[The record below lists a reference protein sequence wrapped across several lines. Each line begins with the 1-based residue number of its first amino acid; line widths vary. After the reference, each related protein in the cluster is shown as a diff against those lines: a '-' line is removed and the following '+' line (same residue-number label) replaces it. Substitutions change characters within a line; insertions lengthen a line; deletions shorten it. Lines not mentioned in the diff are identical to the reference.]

1 MQELS
6 MSIQDSF
13 GLYLNKTTSE
23 LISGITGGIYTSISI
38 DENLNAFLNTK
49 KKLVPLEQVSGGT
62 ADQIYLALRLTPPS
76 LSRAGK
82 TGCLSSLTTAS
93 YSMMTTG
100 AHGADMAFQSLP
112 GTDYCIYLR
121 HKREGRILKEAGV
134 DYNLI
139 EI

>member
-1 MQELS
+1 
-6 MSIQDSF
+6 MSIRDSF

-49 KKLVPLEQVSGGT
+49 KKLVPLEQVSSGT
-62 ADQIYLALRLTPPS
+62 ADQIYLALRLAAAKFIQGGEDRMPLVFDDSFVLYDDDRLRTALIW
-76 LSRAGK
+76 LSKACRGQIIVF
-82 TGCLSSLTTAS
+82 TC
-93 YSMMTTG
+93 
-100 AHGADMAFQSLP
+100 
-112 GTDYCIYLR
+112 